1 MENYQERG
9 CREMALKI
17 TENRCFARSVETGSR
32 FVQNEN
38 ARLLQNYPRNGKP
51 LTLAVKLPEK
61 FSGVFLSAIAKP
73 MGLQSQINRTAR
85 ARDS

>member
-51 LTLAVKLPEK
+51 LTLGEVAGEILR
-61 FSGVFLSAIAKP
+61 SFLV
-73 MGLQSQINRTAR
+73 
-85 ARDS
+85 RDS